1 MRGKRLLERL
11 QAIDEHPEWRGQSDP
26 GTAIASVLKHL
37 GQILNT
43 HQGSALTAP
52 DLGMPDFTRI
62 TGSLS
67 ADSLP
72 EMAETISRVITRYE
86 PRLTGVKVDFES
98 QPDNPFMITFKLT
111 ARVRVENREM
121 PVSFATVLD
130 SDGHMTV
137 VE

>member
-11 QAIDEHPEWRGQSDP
+11 RDIDQHPEWRGESDP
-26 GTAIASVLKHL
+26 NTAIASVLRHL

-52 DLGMPDFTRI
+52 DLGMPDVARI

-67 ADSLP
+67 GDALP
-72 EMAETISRVITRYE
+72 EMADTIARVITRYE
-86 PRLTGVKVDFES
+86 PRLTGVKVVFEAHPER
-98 QPDNPFMITFKLT
+98 QLVIGFKLT
-111 ARVRVENREM
+111 ARVRVDDRET
-121 PVSFATVLD
+121 PVIFETMLD